1 VASTEAQSARSAPAK
16 GRVRT
21 PTVLQMENVECG
33 AASLAIILGY
43 WGRIVPLAQLRRD
56 CGVSRDG
63 SKASNILAAA
73 RAYGLNGKGFKKEL
87 SGLKD
92 IRYPYIVFWNFNHFL
107 VVEGCRAGMVYLN
120 DPASGPRRVTIE
132 EFDEG
137 YTGIVLAMEPGPNFR
152 RRGRRPSV
160 LAGLWNRLKGS
171 FGAVALCAV
180 LAFLL
185 VIPGIVAPALM
196 QVFVDKVLVEGVT
209 DWARPIILGMLLT
222 ALVKVLLT
230 RIQSGMLRRLKT
242 RLSVVLSSGFVRHLL
257 GLPASYYA
265 QRYSSEV
272 SDRIPLND
280 IVAEILSGRLATTL
294 IDILMMGFYLAVMI
308 QFDRVLTLIG
318 VAFAL
323 VNAGLLQWI
332 ARKRVDSGQRLG
344 HYAGK
349 AAGVAESG
357 LQNIR
362 QLKASA
368 LESDFFQR
376 WAGHYAKLSNA
387 RQELGLVNQ
396 YMGVLPAFLTSVMTM
411 LILAVG
417 GMRVIHGLLTIGQ
430 LVGFQF
436 LMFSFLQPVNNLV
449 ALGATMQELDA
460 DITRLDDVLR
470 NPLDSP
476 VEAKDADRGPVR
488 LEGRLELRDISFG
501 YNPIAPPLIENLSFR
516 AEPGQRVALVGGSG
530 SGKSTVA
537 RLVAGLYPVSAG
549 EVLFDGRPRSEVPR
563 GVMTNSVA
571 IVEQDIL
578 MFEGSVR
585 DNLTLW
591 DASVPEANIVAA
603 CRDALIDDVIGAL
616 PGGYQG
622 ALLQGAA
629 NMSGGQRQ
637 RLEIA
642 RALVNNPSILIMD
655 EATSALDAET
665 EKRIDQ
671 NIRRRGCTCLIVA
684 HRLSTIRDADE
695 IIVLHYGKVVQRGTH
710 EELIREDAE
719 YARLLSTEGGLA
731 GDAA

>member
-1 VASTEAQSARSAPAK
+1 MASTDPQRLAAPAN

-33 AASLAIILGY
+33 AACLAIILSY
-43 WGRIVPLAQLRRD
+43 WGRIAPLAQVRRD

-73 RAYGLNGKGFKKEL
+73 RAYGLNGKGFKKDL

-92 IRYPYIVFWNFNHFL
+92 IHYPYIVFWNFNHFL
-107 VVEGCRAGMVYLN
+107 VVEGYRRGMVYLN
-120 DPASGPRRVTIE
+120 DPATGPRRVTLR

-137 YTGIVLAMEPGPNFR
+137 YTGIVLVMEPGPNFR
-152 RRGRRPSV
+152 RGGRKPSV
-160 LAGLWNRLKGS
+160 LAGLFTRLKGS

-180 LAFLL
+180 AAFLL
-185 VIPGIVAPALM
+185 VLPGLVAPALI
-196 QVFVDKVLVEGVT
+196 QVFVDKVLVEGLS
-209 DWARPIILGMLLT
+209 DWARPIILGMFLT
-222 ALVKVLLT
+222 ALLKVLLT

-242 RLSVVLSSGFVRHLL
+242 RLSVLLSSRFVRHLL

-265 QRYSSEV
+265 QRYSGEV

-280 IVAEILSGRLATTL
+280 HVAEVLSGRLATTL
-294 IDILMMGFYLAVMI
+294 IDILMMVFYLIVMI
-308 QFDRVLTLIG
+308 QFDRVLALIG

-332 ARKRVDSGQRLG
+332 ARTRVDSGQRLG
-344 HYAGK
+344 QYAGK

-396 YMGVLPAFLTSVMTM
+396 YMGVLPTFLTSVMTM
-411 LILAVG
+411 LILAIG
-417 GMRVIHGLLTIGQ
+417 GIRVIHGLLSIGQ

-436 LMFSFLQPVNNLV
+436 LMASFLQPVNNLV

-460 DITRLDDVLR
+460 DVTRLDDVLG
-470 NPLDSP
+470 NPLDP
-476 VEAKDADRGPVR
+476 ATDVQTDAPEETRVR

-501 YNPIAPPLIENLSFR
+501 YNPVAPPLIENLSLR

-537 RLVAGLYPVSAG
+537 KLVAGLYPPSGG
-549 EVLFDGRPRSEVPR
+549 EVLFDGKPR
-563 GVMTNSVA
+563 GQVSRGILTNSVA
-571 IVEQDIL
+571 IVEQDVL

-591 DASVPEANIVAA
+591 DASVPDANVVAA
-603 CRDALIDDVIGAL
+603 CQDALIDDVIGAI
-616 PGGYQG
+616 PGGYSG
-622 ALLQGAA
+622 ALLEGAA

-665 EKRIDQ
+665 ERRIDQ

-710 EELIREDAE
+710 EELIRQDAE
-719 YARLLSTEGGLA
+719 YARLLATGGA
-731 GDAA
+731 V